1 MMIDMSKDGM
11 TVTDE
16 ELKAQMRWRCGDSL
30 LSTEDMVRELDR
42 QGRLDDVREAWSA
55 LGGSGDFAAETAKF
69 IEKSCAEHGYM
80 VFRGFVRMV

>member
-1 MMIDMSKDGM
+1 MMMDMSKDGM
-11 TVTDE
+11 TVTDG

-55 LGGSGDFAAETAKF
+55 LGGSGDFVAETAKF
-69 IEKSCAEHGYM
+69 IERSCAENGYM